1 MNIVLI
7 GYRCSGKTAVGKILA
22 RELGKHFLD
31 TDVLIEQNTGC
42 SIETKIS
49 RDGWDHFR
57 DIEKRVIEE
66 VSRKDNVVIA
76 TGGGVVMDE
85 ENVENLKRNG
95 WMVWLNSKAE
105 VLKDRMDKEQRV
117 GVIRPSLTGGD
128 PLEEIKEVLRERT
141 PLYERACNFALD
153 ASTLSLEEVADVIIK
168 ELPEKHE
175 DRIL

>member
-22 RELGKHFLD
+22 GQLRKQFLD
-31 TDVLIEQNTGC
+31 TDVLIEQNTGS
-42 SIETKIS
+42 SIETIIS
-49 RDGWDHFR
+49 REGWDGFR

-66 VSRKDNVVIA
+66 ASRKDNAIIA

-95 WMVWLNSKAE
+95 WIVWLNGKAQ
-105 VLKDRMDKEQRV
+105 VLKERMDKEQRS
-117 GVIRPSLTGGD
+117 GVIRPSLTGLD

-141 PLYERACNFALD
+141 PLYDKACNFRVD
-153 ASTLSLEEVADVIIK
+153 ASKLSLREVADVIIK
-168 ELPEKHE
+168 ELQEKH
-175 DRIL
+175 IIH